1 MRLTAIFVVMP
12 QIQRTEVLAKA
23 AIALAVVISSSSCQ
37 AWKVDNRPIEALV
50 ESGKSPVAVTMNDQR
65 WVALRNPS
73 IRDDSLVG
81 TRIAGNTYGTR
92 RMSLAVSGVRTVQTR
107 RFSLIRTLGLGVAAA
122 FIPSLYKLAIV
133 EED

>member
-1 MRLTAIFVVMP
+1 MHTTRTTARASLALVI
-12 QIQRTEVLAKA
+12 VLSSA
-23 AIALAVVISSSSCQ
+23 ACQ
-37 AWKVDNRPIEALV
+37 SWKVENRPIETVV
-50 ESGKSPVAVTMNDQR
+50 ETGKNPVAVTMNDQR
-65 WVALRNPS
+65 WVALRNPA
-73 IRDDSLVG
+73 IHNDSLTG

-122 FIPSLYKLAIV
+122 FIPSLYRLAIV

>member
-1 MRLTAIFVVMP
+1 MP
-12 QIQRTEVLAKA
+12 RMQPAAVFAKA
-23 AIALAVVISSSSCQ
+23 PFAFAILLSSTACQ

-65 WVALRNPS
+65 WVALRNPA
-73 IRDDSLVG
+73 IVNDSLVG

-107 RFSLIRTLGLGVAAA
+107 RFSLLRTLGLGVAAA

-133 EED
+133 EEE

>member
-1 MRLTAIFVVMP
+1 MHTIGTLARASLAFGIVLSSTA
-12 QIQRTEVLAKA
+12 
-23 AIALAVVISSSSCQ
+23 CQ

-50 ESGKSPVAVTMNDQR
+50 QSGKSPVAVTMNDQR
-65 WVALRNPS
+65 WVALRNPA
-73 IRDDSLVG
+73 IVNDSLVG

-107 RFSLIRTLGLGVAAA
+107 RFSFLRTLGLGVAAA

>member
-1 MRLTAIFVVMP
+1 MPRNAPFARAWLLVSIVLSSTA
-12 QIQRTEVLAKA
+12 
-23 AIALAVVISSSSCQ
+23 CQ
-37 AWKVDNRPIEALV
+37 AWKVDNRPIETLV

-65 WVALRNPS
+65 WVALRNPA
-73 IRDDSLVG
+73 ITNDTLVG

-92 RMSLAVSGVRTVQTR
+92 RMSLPVSGVRIVQTR

>member
-1 MRLTAIFVVMP
+1 MPQMQPTGNYAKATLGFAIILSLTA
-12 QIQRTEVLAKA
+12 
-23 AIALAVVISSSSCQ
+23 CQ
-37 AWKVDNRPIEALV
+37 AWKVDKRPIEALV

-65 WVALRNPS
+65 WVALRDPA
-73 IRDDSLVG
+73 IRNDSLVG

-107 RFSLIRTLGLGVAAA
+107 RFSLLRTLGLGVAAA
-122 FIPSLYKLAIV
+122 FIPSLYRLAIV

>member
-1 MRLTAIFVVMP
+1 MP
-12 QIQRTEVLAKA
+12 RMQPAGILAKA
-23 AIALAVVISSSSCQ
+23 AIAFALVISSTACQ
-37 AWKVDNRPIEALV
+37 AWKVDKRPIEALV
-50 ESGKSPVAVTMNDQR
+50 ASGKSPVAVTMNDQR

-92 RMSLAVSGVRTVQTR
+92 RMSLAVSGVRIVQTR
-107 RFSLIRTLGLGVAAA
+107 RFSVLRTLGLGVAAA
-122 FIPSLYKLAIV
+122 FIPSLYRLAIV

>member
-1 MRLTAIFVVMP
+1 MLARASVAFAIVFSSTA
-12 QIQRTEVLAKA
+12 
-23 AIALAVVISSSSCQ
+23 CQ

-50 ESGKSPVAVTMNDQR
+50 QSGKSPVAVTMNDQR
-65 WVALRNPS
+65 WVALRNPAILS
-73 IRDDSLVG
+73 DSLVG

-107 RFSLIRTLGLGVAAA
+107 RFSLLRTLGLGVAAA

-133 EED
+133 EEE

>member
-1 MRLTAIFVVMP
+1 MQPARKV
-12 QIQRTEVLAKA
+12 AKA
-23 AIALAVVISSSSCQ
+23 QLAFAILVSSTACQ
-37 AWKVDNRPIEALV
+37 AWKVDNRPVEALV
-50 ESGKSPVAVTMNDQR
+50 ASGKSPIAVTMNDQR

-107 RFSLIRTLGLGVAAA
+107 RFSLLRTLGLGVAAA

-133 EED
+133 EEE